1 MVRPLEVEL
10 RTYDRERT
18 RLENEHRGK
27 FVLVRGEE
35 IAAIFDD
42 FRTASEHAAR
52 SFEQESYLIHR
63 IGTERTGMFM
73 LLDRLAAICPHAR
86 DCKQQGSAF
95 PANAH
100 SPDRPHERLNRPPA
114 VKAAL

>member
-1 MVRPLEVEL
+1 MVRPLELEL
-10 RTYDRERT
+10 TTYDRERT

-27 FVLVRGEE
+27 FVLIRGEE

-42 FRTASEHAAR
+42 FRSASEHAAR
-52 SFEQESYLIHR
+52 WSKQESYLIHR
-63 IGTERTGMFM
+63 IGIERTGTLT
-73 LLDRLAAICPHAR
+73 LLDRLAAIDAQAR
-86 DCKQQGSAF
+86 ECKQQRSVF